1 MHGACVRSAESHHPA
16 MRRRKGGVVAMA
28 RTLIAVVLLAA
39 GLSVTPLRPAAAAPA
54 PLGYVFRTFDVPG
67 GAGTQVNGVNDGG
80 VFEGAFTDAAGQHG
94 FVDGPG
100 GLVRF
105 DFPGTSGVTQAFAI
119 DNAGDVVGVYA
130 DAAGAS
136 HGFLRRHTGTITAL
150 PPAPGAGAGSGQ
162 GTFPT
167 GITDSGEIVGFY
179 VGADGVAHGYA
190 QSPDGRFTVIDAP
203 GAGDAAGQGTFLFSV
218 DDRGVI
224 CGGYVTAGNVEF
236 GLVDRGGHFT
246 SIDDPATP
254 QNAAGGTDADGFARS
269 IVVGD
274 YIDAHC
280 GELGYLDQGGQFQTA
295 ADPAGSDAPGQGTV
309 ITATNDQLTLTG
321 FYITS
326 SGADHGLIAH
336 PR

>member
-1 MHGACVRSAESHHPA
+1 MG
-16 MRRRKGGVVAMA
+16 

-39 GLSVTPLRPAAAAPA
+39 GLSVA
-54 PLGYVFRTFDVPG
+54 PLVPASAFPARPGFVFHTFDVPG
-67 GAGTQVNGVNDGG
+67 ATGTQVNGVNDGG
-80 VFEGAFTDAAGQHG
+80 VIDGSFIDASGQRG
-94 FVDGPG
+94 FVDSAAA

-130 DAAGAS
+130 DDAGAS
-136 HGFLRRHTGTITAL
+136 HGFLRRPGGAITAL
-150 PPAPGAGAGSGQ
+150 PPAPGAGTGSGQ

-179 VGADGVAHGYA
+179 VAADGVAHGYA
-190 QSPDGRFTVIDAP
+190 QSPGGRLTVINAP
-203 GAGDAAGQGTFLFSV
+203 GAGAAAGQGTFLFSV

-224 CGGYVTAGNVEF
+224 CGGYVTSGNVEF
-236 GLVDRGGHFT
+236 GLVDRGGQIT

-254 QNAAGGTDADGFARS
+254 QNAAGGTDADGFARGV
-269 IVVGD
+269 VVGD
-274 YIDAHC
+274 YIDANG
-280 GELGYLDQGGQFQTA
+280 GEVGYLDRGGRFLA
-295 ADPAGSDAPGQGTV
+295 VADPAGSDALGQGTV

-326 SGADHGLIAH
+326 NGADHGLLAH

>member
-1 MHGACVRSAESHHPA
+1 MYMVGRKARPGSGRRSGVTA
-16 MRRRKGGVVAMA
+16 MGRH
-28 RTLIAVVLLAA
+28 LIAAVALV
-39 GLSVTPLRPAAAAPA
+39 PAAAAPA

-67 GAGTQVNGVNDGG
+67 ATGTQVNGVNDGG
-80 VFEGAFTDAAGQHG
+80 VIEGAFTDASGQHG
-94 FVDGPG
+94 FVVGPG

-105 DFPGTSGVTQAFAI
+105 DFPGTSGKTQAFAI
-119 DNAGDVVGVYA
+119 DNAGDVIGVYT
-130 DAAGAS
+130 DDAGAS
-136 HGFLRRHTGTITAL
+136 HGFRRSPGGAITAL
-150 PPAPGAGAGSGQ
+150 SPTPGAGTGSGQ

-167 GITDSGEIVGFY
+167 GITDSGQIVGFY
-179 VGADGVAHGYA
+179 VAADGVAHGYA
-190 QSPDGRFTVIDAP
+190 QSPDGRFTVINAP

-218 DDRGVI
+218 DNRGVI

-254 QNAAGGTDADGFARS
+254 QNAAGGTDADGFARGV
-269 IVVGD
+269 VVGD
-274 YIDAHC
+274 YIDATG
-280 GELGYLDQGGQFQTA
+280 GELGYLDRGGRFLA
-295 ADPAGSDAPGQGTV
+295 VADPAGSDAPGQGTV

-326 SGADHGLIAH
+326 SGADHGLLAH

>member
-1 MHGACVRSAESHHPA
+1 MRGACTWSAGGHDRDPA
-16 MRRRKGGVVAMA
+16 GGSGVTAMGRHLIVAVA
-28 RTLIAVVLLAA
+28 LTA
-39 GLSVTPLRPAAAAPA
+39 GLATAPLVPASAAPA
-54 PLGYVFRTFDVPG
+54 PPRYVFRTFDVPG
-67 GAGTQVNGVNDGG
+67 ATGTQVNGVNDGG
-80 VFEGAFTDAAGQHG
+80 VIEGAFTDAAGQHG
-94 FVDGPG
+94 FADGPG

-105 DFPGTSGVTQAFAI
+105 DLPGTSGVTQAFAI

-150 PPAPGAGAGSGQ
+150 PTAPGAGAGSGQ

-224 CGGYVTAGNVEF
+224 CGGYVTAGNVEL

-254 QNAAGGTDADGFARS
+254 QNAVGGTDADGFARGV
-269 IVVGD
+269 VVGD
-274 YIDAHC
+274 YIDVNG
-280 GELGYLDQGGQFQTA
+280 GELGYLDRGAQFQTV

-326 SGADHGLIAH
+326 SGAEHGLLAH
-336 PR
+336 PG

>member
-1 MHGACVRSAESHHPA
+1 MG
-16 MRRRKGGVVAMA
+16 RR
-28 RTLIAVVLLAA
+28 LITAALLAA
-39 GLSVTPLRPAAAAPA
+39 GLSAVSWVPASAAPVQ
-54 PLGYVFRTFDVPG
+54 LGYVFRTFDVPG
-67 GAGTQVNGVNDGG
+67 ATGTQVNGVNDGG
-80 VFEGAFTDAAGQHG
+80 VIEGAFTGASGQHG

-130 DAAGAS
+130 DDAGAS
-136 HGFLRRHTGTITAL
+136 QGFLRSRSGTITAL
-150 PPAPGAGAGSGQ
+150 PSPPGAGSGSGQ
-162 GTFPT
+162 GTFPS

-190 QSPDGRFTVIDAP
+190 QSPAGRFTVINAP
-203 GAGDAAGQGTFLFSV
+203 GAGDGPGQGTFLFSV

-224 CGGYVTAGNVEF
+224 CGGYVTPGNVEF
-236 GLVDRGGHFT
+236 GLVDQDGRLT

-254 QNAAGGTDADGFARS
+254 RGAAGGTDADGFAHGV
-269 IVVGD
+269 VVGD
-274 YIDAHC
+274 YI
-280 GELGYLDQGGQFQTA
+280 GQQGSERGYLDRDGQFQTI
-295 ADPAGSDAPGQGTV
+295 ADPAGNDTPGQGTV

-321 FYITS
+321 FYYTS
-326 SGADHGLIAH
+326 TGAEHGLLAY